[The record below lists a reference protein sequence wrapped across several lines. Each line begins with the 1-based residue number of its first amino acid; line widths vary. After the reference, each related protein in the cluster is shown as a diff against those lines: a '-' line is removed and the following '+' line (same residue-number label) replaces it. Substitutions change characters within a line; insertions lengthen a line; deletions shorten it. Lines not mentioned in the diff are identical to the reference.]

1 MAKKLSRRR
10 KQAARGT
17 NRAVTVAL
25 ILAGVVLV
33 GGLLYLVLRPTPTLS
48 LASYCTQNPDRCPEI
63 GEADAPVTM
72 VEVSDFGC
80 PHCTDFHN
88 QTAEP
93 LEEQYVDS
101 GSLRWIALPYSL
113 NNTTLPAAATA
124 MCADEQGAYFE
135 YASALFGIEPVE
147 LRLSP
152 AGFQQAAETVG
163 LDVDSFNSCVA
174 DGRYI
179 SLVNAN
185 RDAARAAQVTGT
197 PTFFL
202 NEEKV
207 VGAQPLSVF
216 SQVIETALLT
226 Q

>member
-1 MAKKLSRRR
+1 M
-10 KQAARGT
+10 
-17 NRAVTVAL
+17 
-25 ILAGVVLV
+25 
-33 GGLLYLVLRPTPTLS
+33 
-48 LASYCTQNPDRCPEI
+48 
-63 GEADAPVTM
+63 
-72 VEVSDFGC
+72 
-80 PHCTDFHN
+80 
-88 QTAEP
+88 
-93 LEEQYVDS
+93 
-101 GSLRWIALPYSL
+101 
-113 NNTTLPAAATA
+113 
-124 MCADEQGAYFE
+124 
-135 YASALFGIEPVE
+135 E

-216 SQVIETALLT
+216 SQVIETALST